1 MKGATHNLVVR
12 TRTDVALYVL
22 NHKRGHLRDL
32 ENAFKVSLAVSAD
45 PTVAG
50 QQSFIIDRGEQ
61 VHTLE
66 AAKALLVA
74 QAAAF
79 PPQVEEAYDDDEA
92 FDIETE
98 SEVETEETEG
108 LTDDAAEAAAGEGEA
123 DGHRRKRRRRR
134 RGRGEPRDGAA
145 PREDG
150 DAMRVAGEAVEGVTA
165 EDGEA
170 DEDEGDEQPGMA
182 RGDQPASGERR
193 PRRRGRRG
201 GRRRRGSELEDGLV
215 GSIADELG
223 PAPASE
229 VTGAVA
235 DFDGGA
241 SEPAPSLVQ
250 ADVAPEPVSQPA
262 EMQPAAYAQ
271 PEPDARA
278 PAPSAEETGQEAE
291 RAAARRRSTVREK
304 VSFVTSAPAEPAPSV
319 SHSAPEPVASPA
331 PAPAEPASATSDDAA
346 PRKAGWWS
354 RRFGSGE

>member
-1 MKGATHNLVVR
+1 V
-12 TRTDVALYVL
+12 
-22 NHKRGHLRDL
+22 
-32 ENAFKVSLAVSAD
+32 
-45 PTVAG
+45 
-50 QQSFIIDRGEQ
+50 
-61 VHTLE
+61 
-66 AAKALLVA
+66 
-74 QAAAF
+74 
-79 PPQVEEAYDDDEA
+79 
-92 FDIETE
+92 
-98 SEVETEETEG
+98 
-108 LTDDAAEAAAGEGEA
+108 GEGEG

-134 RGRGEPRDGAA
+134 RGRGEPREGGA

-170 DEDEGDEQPGMA
+170 DEDEGDEQPGMV
-182 RGDQPASGERR
+182 RGDQPAGGERR

-201 GRRRRGSELEDGLV
+201 GRRRRGAELEDGLA

-223 PAPASE
+223 PPPAFE
-229 VTGAVA
+229 VTSAVA

-250 ADVAPEPVSQPA
+250 ADVPHEPISQPA

-278 PAPSAEETGQEAE
+278 PAPTAEETRQEAE

-304 VSFVTSAPAEPAPSV
+304 VSFVTSAPAEPAPAV
-319 SHSAPEPVASPA
+319 SQSAPEPIAPAA
-331 PAPAEPASATSDDAA
+331 PAPAEPAAPATSDEAA